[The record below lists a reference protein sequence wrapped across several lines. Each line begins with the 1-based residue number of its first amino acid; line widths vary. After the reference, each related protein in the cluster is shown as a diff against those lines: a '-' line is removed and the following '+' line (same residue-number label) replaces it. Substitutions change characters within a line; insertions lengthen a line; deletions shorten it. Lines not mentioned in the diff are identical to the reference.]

1 MSIKL
6 KRVFIWGMLQL
17 VSAVLFSNYS
27 LIDFFCIF
35 LTAMSL
41 ATLKSLNISHILTID
56 SVPLPAYVTS
66 NSPIINKYIQVSDMP
81 RENLLE

>member
-1 MSIKL
+1 
-6 KRVFIWGMLQL
+6 
-17 VSAVLFSNYS
+17 
-27 LIDFFCIF
+27 
-35 LTAMSL
+35 MSL

-66 NSPIINKYIQVSDMP
+66 NSPIINKYIQISDMP